1 MLDYIYRIYN
11 LNLHNPY
18 NDFEELGFRDLI
30 TYINNRYW
38 HVEHPFTDKETFR
51 QIRELGTLTP
61 SKKFIS
67 LQYNFIVERF
77 L

>member
-1 MLDYIYRIYN
+1 MLDNIYRIYN

-18 NDFEELGFRDLI
+18 NDFEELGFRDI
-30 TYINNRYW
+30 VEYINKRYW
-38 HVEHPFTDKETFR
+38 QVEHPMTNKETFR
-51 QIRELGTLTP
+51 QIRELATLTP
-61 SKKFIS
+61 GKRFIS

>member
-1 MLDYIYRIYN
+1 MLDNIYRIYN

-18 NDFEELGFRDLI
+18 NDFEELGFRGI
-30 TYINNRYW
+30 VEYINNRFW
-38 HVEHPFTDKETFR
+38 HVEHPMTDKETFR
-51 QIRELGTLTP
+51 QIRELATLTP
-61 SKKFIS
+61 GKRFIS